1 MGTFGGERDSLSRQ
15 GHSFGSVGLHHGRSK
30 PGQSLSVFPFFKVHS
45 HFELID
51 LSIHPSW
58 WNERKSLVE
67 YFNFG
72 VQYTLWLY
80 TINKKH

>member
-15 GHSFGSVGLHHGRSK
+15 GHSFGSVGSHHGRSK

-51 LSIHPSW
+51 LSTHPILRDGMKENHYLNIST
-58 WNERKSLVE
+58 LVCNTHCG
-67 YFNFG
+67 YIRS
-72 VQYTLWLY
+72 T
-80 TINKKH
+80 